1 MFLKIYSIAV
11 SVFFAMDMLWL
22 GVVSKDF
29 YRARIGALMKPD
41 VNWVAAVIFY
51 LIFVFG
57 LVTFV
62 IKPALEKGDWTRAL
76 LLGALFGLVSYATY
90 DLTNLAVAKDWP
102 LSVTLV
108 DLAWGAVLASS
119 VSTVTYLVAKKI
131 GL

>member
-1 MFLKIYSIAV
+1 MFLKVYAIAL
-11 SVFFAMDMLWL
+11 SVFFTMDMFWL

-41 VNWVAAVIFY
+41 VNWVAAVVFY

-119 VSTVTYLVAKKI
+119 VSTVTYLVARKI